1 MMPMLNSHSIRRQRL
16 VTDAVVTNTNAQCK
30 VEQQDNVEHQ
40 HHKAAIYKQGLLP
53 HFMNLCLWVA
63 TLLTITILLV
73 LPAQAQTASV
83 TQTNTPSEPAN
94 TVAITSQVANAPD
107 NTLADQNDQSLTT
120 PATLNNATTV
130 TEVTSN
136 SNALDPIQ
144 QFVAGDFNKRQTM
157 LNHWPGSVE
166 SLDTLVEL
174 ISKDELYQGNNGQTY
189 LLNSEDQLFTY
200 PDKKETADWPSD
212 LSQVTLT
219 STLRSALIF
228 GQAKV
233 KLASDQPA
241 QRLKAVDILS
251 DNIDQVDPALIS
263 DATAKE
269 SNKKV
274 LAALSALQARIDFK
288 TGDTATKIKAL
299 NQLAD
304 SDNPQ
309 VLVDIESSLAAGNLD
324 PALKTALTS
333 AQSSVANRIKISTWT
348 GHLFTGMSTASILL
362 LAALGLA
369 ITFGLL
375 GVINM
380 AHGELIM
387 IGAYSTYVVQ
397 NLFKTYLPDMLG
409 WYLVAAIPAAF
420 LVSAIIGMI
429 IERVVIRPLYG
440 RELETLLAT
449 FGVSLILM
457 QLVRMIFGAQ
467 NVEVSNVD
475 WLSGAYQVSA
485 SLSLPYNRIA
495 IIGFTVIVLALLI
508 YLLNKTRFGL
518 FVRAVTQNRQMAR
531 AVGIRSARIDMLA
544 FGLGS
549 GLAGLAG
556 CALAQ
561 VGNVGP
567 DLGQTYIIDAFLVV
581 VVGGVGQVWGAVLA
595 SLGLGISGTVLE
607 IGIGAVMAKIILLV
621 LVILFIQKRPQ
632 GLFALKGRFVD

>member
-1 MMPMLNSHSIRRQRL
+1 MSHYFSDSKSDALADYSIKTSII
-16 VTDAVVTNTNAQCK
+16 V
-30 VEQQDNVEHQ
+30 
-40 HHKAAIYKQGLLP
+40 LLP
-53 HFMNLCLWVA
+53 LLLLIIAITAPAYAHETQVVHNHNEA
-63 TLLTITILLV
+63 TL
-73 LPAQAQTASV
+73 S
-83 TQTNTPSEPAN
+83 N
-94 TVAITSQVANAPD
+94 TVAATSSP
-107 NTLADQNDQSLTT
+107 
-120 PATLNNATTV
+120 
-130 TEVTSN
+130 TSN
-136 SNALDPIQ
+136 ETPLAQNKLSPTAAANITINKGDAIE
-144 QFVAGDFNKRQTM
+144 QFVAADFEKRQTM
-157 LNHWPGSVE
+157 LNQWPGSVE

-174 ISKDELYQGNNGQTY
+174 IKNDELYQGNGGQTY
-189 LLNSEDQLFTY
+189 LLNSDDQLFTY
-200 PDKKETADWPSD
+200 PSKQETTDWPND

-219 STLRSALIF
+219 NVLRSALTF

-233 KLASDQPA
+233 KLESDDTA
-241 QRLKAVDILS
+241 QRLQAVDILS
-251 DNIDQVDPALIS
+251 NNIDQVDPTIIS
-263 DATAKE
+263 AAAAKE
-269 SNKKV
+269 DSAKV
-274 LAALSALQARIDFK
+274 KNALVDLQARIDFRD
-288 TGDTATKIKAL
+288 GDLATKIAAVNL
-299 NQLAD
+299 LAD
-304 SDNPQ
+304 SDSPQ
-309 VLVDIESSLAAGNLD
+309 VLVDVKQALTASNIDPVLKSSLLDAESSIE
-324 PALKTALTS
+324 
-333 AQSSVANRIKISTWT
+333 QRITFSTWM

-387 IGAYSTYVVQ
+387 IGAYATYVVQ
-397 NLFKTYLPDMLG
+397 NLFQAYFPEMAG
-409 WYLVAAIPAAF
+409 WYLIAAIPAAF
-420 LVSAIIGMI
+420 LISAIIGMI
-429 IERVVIRPLYG
+429 IERIVIRPLYG

-449 FGVSLILM
+449 FGISLILM

-467 NVEVSNVD
+467 NVEVSNVA
-475 WLSGAYQVSA
+475 WLSGAYQVSS
-485 SLSLPYNRIA
+485 SLVLPYNRIA
-495 IIGFTVIVLALLI
+495 IIGFTILVLMLLV

-595 SLGLGISGTVLE
+595 SLGLGVSGTVLE
-607 IGIGAVMAKIILLV
+607 IGIGAVMAKIVLLV

>member
-1 MMPMLNSHSIRRQRL
+1 MSPYLSYFKSDTQANDSDQTFVITLLYLALLLIAIASPAYAHETQTVHIHSDTISS
-16 VTDAVVTNTNAQCK
+16 NTAEVASNDVSDETLLLQNEKSSTIPA
-30 VEQQDNVEHQ
+30 NVEIN
-40 HHKAAIYKQGLLP
+40 KGDAI
-53 HFMNLCLWVA
+53 
-63 TLLTITILLV
+63 
-73 LPAQAQTASV
+73 
-83 TQTNTPSEPAN
+83 E
-94 TVAITSQVANAPD
+94 
-107 NTLADQNDQSLTT
+107 
-120 PATLNNATTV
+120 
-130 TEVTSN
+130 
-136 SNALDPIQ
+136 
-144 QFVAGDFNKRQTM
+144 QFVAADFGKRQTM
-157 LNHWPGSVE
+157 LNQWPGSVE

-174 ISKDELYQGNNGQTY
+174 IKNDELYQGNGGQTY
-189 LLNSEDQLFTY
+189 LLSSDDELFTY
-200 PDKKETADWPSD
+200 PDKQLTSEWPND

-219 STLRSALIF
+219 STLRSALVF

-233 KLASDQPA
+233 KLASDDPK
-241 QRLKAVDILS
+241 QRVQAVAILA
-251 DNIDQVDPALIS
+251 DNIDQLDPTLIS
-263 DATAKE
+263 TA
-269 SNKKV
+269 
-274 LAALSALQARIDFK
+274 AALEKDEDVNAALTTLQARINFRDGSIAK
-288 TGDTATKIKAL
+288 QIAAL
-299 NQLAD
+299 TVLAD
-304 SDNPQ
+304 SDSPQ
-309 VLVDIESSLAAGNLD
+309 VLVDVKKALAASDIDPVLKSVLLD
-324 PALKTALTS
+324 AEAS
-333 AQSSVANRIKISTWT
+333 IERRITISTWI
-348 GHLFTGMSTASILL
+348 GHLFTGLSTASILL

-387 IGAYSTYVVQ
+387 IGAYSTYIVQ
-397 NLFKTYLPDMLG
+397 NLFQAYFPSMTG
-409 WYLVAAIPAAF
+409 WYLVAAIPVAF

-429 IERVVIRPLYG
+429 IERIVIRPLYG

-475 WLSGAYQVSA
+475 WLSGAYQVSS
-485 SLSLPYNRIA
+485 SLVLPYNRIA
-495 IIGFTVIVLALLI
+495 IIGFTIIVLMLLV

-595 SLGLGISGTVLE
+595 SLGLGVSGTVLE
-607 IGIGAVMAKIILLV
+607 IGIGAVMAKIVLLV